1 MATIKVYLYCVKAG
15 EKLVRYSKELF
26 EKELD
31 FGDEQDYEGCCNE
44 LGLDPNKHY
53 HVGKGFGEKNRLLVS
68 GDEGYYML
76 FDKPLNGTICFEC
89 EIEKAEKI
97 VVAPFPFANGDY
109 QYASKTLTPD
119 ALEVRSCLSVKE
131 LNDYDPRHA
140 LYLKNVKA
148 IKPFPITGV
157 ARRDPT
163 HLNLAEGI
171 ASGMFRAPQNMCW
184 ARAWNDEER
193 KWERVL
199 VLSLRPK
206 NLCNIAN
213 GLKDIETR
221 RVVVKEIKE
230 MEK

>member
-1 MATIKVYLYCVKAG
+1 MATIKAYLYCVKAG
-15 EKLVRYSKELF
+15 EELVRYSKELF

-53 HVGKGFGEKNRLLVS
+53 HVGKGFGEKNRLLVT
-68 GDEGYYML
+68 GDEGYYMI

-140 LYLKNVKA
+140 LYLTNVKE
-148 IKPFPITGV
+148 IKPFKITKLWKYKAHPFG
-157 ARRDPT
+157 PY
-163 HLNLAEGI
+163 HL
-171 ASGMFRAPQNMCW
+171 SRAPQNMCW
-184 ARAWNDEER
+184 AWRWND
-193 KWERVL
+193 KGLERVL
-199 VLSLRPK
+199 VLSLRPRH
-206 NLCNIAN
+206 LCNIAN

-221 RVVVKEIKE
+221 RQVFNEIKE
-230 MEK
+230 KQNDRD

>member
-1 MATIKVYLYCVKAG
+1 MTTIYLYCTKAKPWLCINSG
-15 EKLVRYSKELF
+15 TFFGSNNPYELAGAREKLSV
-26 EKELD
+26 
-31 FGDEQDYEGCCNE
+31 
-44 LGLDPNKHY
+44 H
-53 HVGKGFGEKNRLLVS
+53 
-68 GDEGYYML
+68 
-76 FDKPLNGTICFEC
+76 LNGTICFEC

-97 VVAPFPFANGDY
+97 VIAPFPFANGDY

-119 ALEVRSCLSVKE
+119 ALEARSCLSVRE

-184 ARAWNDEER
+184 AWAWNDEER

>member
-1 MATIKVYLYCVKAG
+1 MIPIYIYCTKAKPYLKPNGAIGTISTKY
-15 EKLVRYSKELF
+15 
-26 EKELD
+26 
-31 FGDEQDYEGCCNE
+31 N
-44 LGLDPNKHY
+44 
-53 HVGKGFGEKNRLLVS
+53 
-68 GDEGYYML
+68 
-76 FDKPLNGTICFEC
+76 LNGSVCFEC

-163 HLNLAEGI
+163 GLNIAEGL
-171 ASGMFRAPQNMCW
+171 ASGMHRAPQNMCW
-184 ARAWNDEER
+184 AWRWNDEER

-199 VLSLRPK
+199 VLSIQSK
-206 NLCNIAN
+206 NLANIAN

-221 RVVVKEIKE
+221 RQVVNEIKE

>member
-1 MATIKVYLYCVKAG
+1 MATIKVYLYCVNAKPYLT
-15 EKLVRYSKELF
+15 KVV
-26 EKELD
+26 
-31 FGDEQDYEGCCNE
+31 E
-44 LGLDPNKHY
+44 LGRY
-53 HVGKGFGEKNRLLVS
+53 YAVGKKDMKTLGYKTEGELKEAS
-68 GDEGYYML
+68 
-76 FDKPLNGTICFEC
+76 LNGTICFEC
-89 EIEKAEKI
+89 EIEKAEEI
-97 VVAPFPFANGDY
+97 ENTLLHMAPTFMHET
-109 QYASKTLTPD
+109 KTLCDSELLRRACLTPEEAD
-119 ALEVRSCLSVKE
+119 EYMPK
-131 LNDYDPRHA
+131 HA
-140 LYLKNVKA
+140 LYLENVKE
-148 IKPFPITGV
+148 IKPFNIGEL

-163 HLNLAEGI
+163 GLNIAEGL

-184 ARAWNDEER
+184 AWAWNDEER

>member
-1 MATIKVYLYCVKAG
+1 MATIKAYLYCTNAKPYLTKV
-15 EKLVRYSKELF
+15 V
-26 EKELD
+26 
-31 FGDEQDYEGCCNE
+31 E
-44 LGLDPNKHY
+44 LGRY
-53 HVGKGFGEKNRLLVS
+53 YAVGKKDMKTLGYKTEGELKEAS
-68 GDEGYYML
+68 
-76 FDKPLNGTICFEC
+76 LNGTVCFEC

-97 VVAPFPFANGDY
+97 VIAPFPFANGDY

-140 LYLKNVKA
+140 LYLKNVKE
-148 IKPFPITGV
+148 IKPFKITKLWKYKAHPFG
-157 ARRDPT
+157 PY
-163 HLNLAEGI
+163 HL
-171 ASGMFRAPQNMCW
+171 SRAPQNMCW
-184 ARAWNDEER
+184 AWRWNDNGL
-193 KWERVL
+193 ERVL

-221 RVVVKEIKE
+221 RKVVKEIKE